1 MSSSF
6 DGYSA
11 IASGFA
17 TGISANGYG
26 FQASSS
32 PDGGI
37 SFSFDPSNN
46 GGYGYGAHVFAQNPT
61 PYGKAH
67 SGIPGG
73 GYKPSPSRQQPTNVP
88 RINDEVSFISR
99 AEYDAQ
105 LKAAINAYDYAV
117 NPHRR
122 RMSMLCIIAF
132 FPITLPMLAIE
143 HIQARAKNSKTMY
156 SNRPDARIQP
166 TIGVTSTKLM
176 HSNRP
181 F

>member
-46 GGYGYGAHVFAQNPT
+46 GGYGYGAHVFVQNPT

-73 GYKPSPSRQQPTNVP
+73 GNYKSRPTYQHPKGVP
-88 RINDEVSFISR
+88 HIVDPFETISYAEMRKREVEAIR
-99 AEYDAQ
+99 AW
-105 LKAAINAYDYAV
+105 DYAT
-117 NPHRR
+117 NPYRR
-122 RMSMLCIIAF
+122 RKRMLTIIAF

-143 HIQARAKNSKTMY
+143 HAYKHIKNAPSHYPPMGSSRPGSENQHAKLTT
-156 SNRPDARIQP
+156 P
-166 TIGVTSTKLM
+166 
-176 HSNRP
+176 NRP